1 MANNNWTVQ
10 ATKLAI
16 CLSIV
21 SLELCQPAWTQS
33 GNASQPAN
41 PTGKPMSDVKN
52 ITDPTNSA
60 ASSVLSRSRRPR
72 VALALG
78 GGGMRGAAHI
88 GVLRVLMK
96 AGIPIDII
104 AGTSMGAIV
113 GGLYSAG
120 ISIEALQGKFEEGS
134 VMKSFMNVPLKLS
147 IAVAPVVVLP
157 RTLAHKEYDGLYSG
171 NKFRKFLDHAVPEY
185 EQNIENLKIPF
196 AAVALNLVD
205 GKPYA
210 LTHGNLGY
218 ALQASSAVPGLREPV
233 QIGDQLFVDGGVV
246 DNIPV
251 DIARAMGGDIV
262 IAVDV
267 DERFDQLPLESFKA
281 LGSVSKRMLSLQL
294 ASSDAMLLQKADI
307 VIHPEVDGIG
317 LISTKTKDATQA
329 IAAGEKAAWDAI
341 PAIKDKLRQVRAAAA
356 RPLSENSCLSEPRV
370 TLPKPQ

>member
-1 MANNNWTVQ
+1 MANNDQT
-10 ATKLAI
+10 ARAMKLAI
-16 CLSIV
+16 SLTIV
-21 SLELCQPAWTQS
+21 LITLCQPAWTQS
-33 GNASQPAN
+33 GTGSQPAN
-41 PTGKPMSDVKN
+41 PAGKPISEVKN
-52 ITDPTNSA
+52 ISTPTCSE
-60 ASSVLSRSRRPR
+60 ASNGLAKSGRPR

-78 GGGMRGAAHI
+78 GGGTRGAAHV
-88 GVLRVLMK
+88 GVLRVLLK

-120 ISIEALQGKFEEGS
+120 MSVEALQGKFEEGS
-134 VMKSFMNVPLKLS
+134 LMKSFMNVPLKLS
-147 IAVAPVVVLP
+147 IVVAPVVVLP

-210 LTHGNLGY
+210 LTRGNLGY

-233 QIGDQLFVDGGVV
+233 QIGNQLFVDGGVV

-251 DIARAMGGDIV
+251 DIARAMGSDIV

-267 DERFDQLPLESFKA
+267 DERFDQVPLDSFKV
-281 LGSVSKRMLSLQL
+281 LGSVTKRMLTLQL
-294 ASSDAMLLQKADI
+294 ASSDALLLQKADI
-307 VIHPEVDGIG
+307 VIHPDVDGIG

-329 IAAGEKAAWDAI
+329 IAAGEKAAWSAI
-341 PAIKDKLRQVRAAAA
+341 PAIRDKLRQAGLAAAT
-356 RPLSENSCLSEPRV
+356 PQSLSE
-370 TLPKPQ
+370 